1 MIPPHVQTASPRSS
15 KRLRLAF
22 AALALCMASACAQS
36 PGPVAAPPASTST
49 STSPAED
56 AAAAA
61 FAGRWAYAQ
70 SCGWQ
75 HSAHLEFRATAD
87 GIRGAWSDGTRVGGE
102 NGELQGRLRDGK
114 LFVRFCREAD
124 GKAPGICPNFDIET
138 SYVVRN
144 DGQLVWYR
152 EYGADGYRPYLTL
165 HPAVAGADVP
175 TDDDCPED
183 DAAH

>member
-1 MIPPHVQTASPRSS
+1 MIPPKVQTASPRSP

-22 AALALCMASACAQS
+22 AVLALCMASACAQS
-36 PGPVAAPPASTST
+36 PRLVAAPPASTST
-49 STSPAED
+49 AEN
-56 AAAAA
+56 AAAAT

-102 NGELQGRLRDGK
+102 SGELQGRLRDGK
-114 LFVRFCREAD
+114 LFVRFCREAE
-124 GKAPGICPNFDIET
+124 GKAPGICPDFDIEK
-138 SYVVRN
+138 SYFVRK
-144 DGQLVWYR
+144 DRQLVWYR

-165 HPAVAGADVP
+165 HSAVAGADVP
-175 TDDDCPED
+175 TDDNCPED
-183 DAAH
+183 AAAP

>member
-1 MIPPHVQTASPRSS
+1 MQNPVIPPHVPTASLRSPA
-15 KRLRLAF
+15 RLRLAF

-36 PGPVAAPPASTST
+36 PGAVVAPPASTS
-49 STSPAED
+49 PAEK
-56 AAAAA
+56 AAAAT
-61 FAGRWAYAQ
+61 FAGRWAYVQ

-75 HSAHLEFRATAD
+75 HSAHLEFKTTAD

-102 NGELQGRLRDGK
+102 SGELQGRLRDGK

-124 GKAPGICPNFDIET
+124 GKAPGICPDFDIET

-183 DAAH
+183 DAAP

>member
-36 PGPVAAPPASTST
+36 PGLVAAPPASTST
-49 STSPAED
+49 AEN
-56 AAAAA
+56 AAAAE

>member
-1 MIPPHVQTASPRSS
+1 
-15 KRLRLAF
+15 
-22 AALALCMASACAQS
+22 MASACAQS
-36 PGPVAAPPASTST
+36 PGPVAATAPASG
-49 STSPAED
+49 SPAETP
-56 AAAAA
+56 AATT
-61 FAGRWAYAQ
+61 FSGRWAYAQ

-75 HSAHLEFRATAD
+75 HSAHLEFRATAE

-102 NGELQGRLRDGK
+102 SGELQGRLRDGR
-114 LFVRFCREAD
+114 LFVRFCREAE
-124 GKAPGICPNFDIET
+124 GTAPGICPDFDIEK
-138 SYVVRN
+138 SYVARK

-183 DAAH
+183 DAAP

>member
-1 MIPPHVQTASPRSS
+1 MIPPNVQTESLRSPT
-15 KRLRLAF
+15 RLRLAF
-22 AALALCMASACAQS
+22 AVLALCMASACAQS
-36 PGPVAAPPASTST
+36 SGPVAAAPDSAKATAT
-49 STSPAED
+49 
-56 AAAAA
+56 

-102 NGELQGRLRDGK
+102 SGELQGRLRDGK
-114 LFVRFCREAD
+114 LFVRFCREAE
-124 GKAPGICPNFDIET
+124 GKAPGICPDFDIEK
-138 SYVVRN
+138 SYFVRK
-144 DGQLVWYR
+144 DRQLVWYR

-165 HPAVAGADVP
+165 HSAVAGAEVP

-183 DAAH
+183 DAAP